1 MKRLLFAIVLGS
13 LFTAFNTALAAPPQR
28 VSATYSLSRNNQE
41 MAQVVETFT
50 QNKGKYQIESVTT
63 AVGVYRVLT
72 GDAIKLLSNG
82 LVTKS
87 GLQPLHFEHHRGRRT
102 DKKIVADF
110 DWVKGQASYTHD
122 GNTEN
127 AAIPTGMQDRLSL
140 MYQFMFLSLKNPA
153 LSVNMSNGKKVT
165 QYEYLRDGEE
175 SLRTKAGT
183 FQTVRFS
190 RKRLPGDDGT
200 EVWLAKD
207 RYQIPVKV
215 VIEEEKGGR
224 MEQVLT
230 KLSTQ

>member
-1 MKRLLFAIVLGS
+1 MKKLLLAILTSMFA
-13 LFTAFNTALAAPPQR
+13 TAALAAPPQKIT
-28 VSATYSLSRNNQE
+28 ATYSLSRNNQE
-41 MAQVVETFT
+41 MAQVVETFV

-72 GDAIKLLSNG
+72 RDAIKLLSNG

-87 GLQPLHFEHHRGRRT
+87 GLQPLHFEHHRGKRE

-110 DWVKGQASYTHD
+110 DWTKNQATFVHG
-122 GNTEN
+122 GNTETSP
-127 AAIPTGMQDRLSL
+127 IPAGMQDRISL

-153 LSVNMSNGKKVT
+153 LTVDMSNGKKVT
-165 QYEYLRDGEE
+165 QYEYERSGEE

-190 RKRLPGDDGT
+190 RKRVPGDDGT
-200 EVWLAKD
+200 EVWLARDKF
-207 RYQIPVKV
+207 QLPVKV

-224 MEQVLT
+224 MVQVLT
-230 KLSTQ
+230 KLNIQ